1 MECLYGEGGCR
12 SGMEGGVTGG
22 IVSVDRGGMLCRNGG
37 NADEKTDW
45 FAVWSFTADW
55 CNRL

>member
-1 MECLYGEGGCR
+1 
-12 SGMEGGVTGG
+12 MEGGVTGR
-22 IVSVDRGGMLCRNGG
+22 IVSVDRGGMLYRNGG

-45 FAVWSFTADW
+45 FVSWSFTADW

>member
-1 MECLYGEGGCR
+1 
-12 SGMEGGVTGG
+12 MEGGVTGG